1 MSNSLIKT
9 VANIIST
16 NLMST
21 STRLEKDIDKLI
33 TKESVLELAKLFDES
48 KINNQGLSKA
58 IDILV
63 ENSTM
68 TVDQVV
74 TSNNLL
80 QMTDTASLEV
90 FVDKVIISNPAQ
102 VEQFRS
108 GKTQVVGFLVGQ
120 CMKESKGQGNPKIF
134 SELLTTKLSV

>member
-9 VANIIST
+9 VSNIIST

-21 STRLEKDIDKLI
+21 SARLEKDIDKLI

-58 IDILV
+58 IDILI
-63 ENSTM
+63 ENPAM
-68 TVDQVV
+68 TVEQVV

-80 QMTDTASLEV
+80 QMTDSASLEV
-90 FVDKVIISNPAQ
+90 FVDMVISANPAQ
-102 VEQFRS
+102 VEQFRL
-108 GKTQVVGFLVGQ
+108 GKIQVVGFLVGQ